1 MSFLSRKNSEFLS
14 ARLTQKGRKS
24 IAQGDFQIKFFQVG
38 DSEFDY
44 TSPFNLM
51 DGVQTNPNQVVLSP
65 FDKDSQVKYP
75 YLLDSAAEST
85 TYGVPIMDS
94 ITETIRNGMGPAG
107 FVSEHLDYDS
117 TNCSGTTIECP
128 SVRIPFSGTTQSGT
142 YMSGNTISFRQ
153 TFSYSNCNGTHDPYD
168 IEQLNSFNNNEFI
181 TVVFNNQFL
190 SEEQVVTGNS
200 TSLIYRVLNVSV
212 VTGTTSS
219 PSCETVVTGQTTLTL
234 DRHLPNFTTIPGYAQ
249 VVKNKCKIEHPLS
262 GETATVCVSN
272 QVDPSE
278 QHDPWTLNVVWKEKP
293 IGSDVDG
300 VDESITGYTSSKHI
314 STMEYLG
321 YGSSGGQV
329 MNCTKYTITNSTT
342 TQITVGYY
350 NCNNS
355 LVEVTIP
362 VSQSSDVYGKQNQRS
377 TFIASGLTVIS
388 ENNDDGYKGT
398 EYKNSFGDPI
408 TVSPEQQRCIAIV
421 HYSELGHIYD
431 DPDRFFKYDDYI
443 GSSTTEGVLVDE
455 ELVTDVDFFNVY
467 IPFIYHESNTG
478 TTMGALFT
486 MDTSTDGEKTID
498 SSVAGTPGDIRTGFI
513 RYRDLLDESG
523 EVVGRVFMDKKIIV
537 FHNQE
542 LVASLDYRSNRR
554 YTLPTPK
561 VYYIPSDIVTVL
573 FDNEGSAFSGTIA
586 QTYWVTYMLGY
597 TGDSQLNGLPCNNF
611 TKVQVNTLTGECNID
626 YPANIALKWGENA
639 FRHMSYSED
648 SNFISG
654 ATRGY
659 IADRLY
665 VLVQET
671 TNETELLP
679 DPTQWTLIDITDK
692 IPGTNTNSINPE
704 NLRNRTFTITGA
716 EIEEGLPFD
725 LEDYLKN
732 NSSDTDYLGNT
743 EVEPSSLP
751 QFGDEQP
758 FPGHVK
764 LVRCTDIEEMRFLV
778 NLPHSQWTTTQ
789 NPTYDSGTKYVT
801 EVALLNQ
808 NKETLVTAKTSTPV
822 KRVGT
827 QVISVK
833 IDF

>member
-24 IAQGDFQIKFFQVG
+24 IAQGDFQIKFFQIG
-38 DSEFDY
+38 DSEFNY

-128 SVRIPFSGTTQSGT
+128 SVRIPFSGTTESGT
-142 YMSGNTISFRQ
+142 YMSGNTITFTQ
-153 TFSYSNCNGTHDPYD
+153 TLEYTSCTGSTIDNNN
-168 IEQLNSFNNNEFI
+168 ILNTYTFNNNEFI
-181 TVVFNNQFL
+181 TVVFNNEFL
-190 SEEQVVTGNS
+190 SEEQVVTSNS
-200 TSLIYRVLNVSV
+200 TSLIYRITDIVT
-212 VTGTTSS
+212 VTGTTNT
-219 PSCETVVTGQTTLTL
+219 PTCNLITGSTTLTL
-234 DRHLPNFTTIPGYAQ
+234 DRHLPNFTTISGYAQ

-300 VDESITGYTSSKHI
+300 VDENITGYTSSKHI

-321 YGSSGGQV
+321 YGSSSGQ
-329 MNCTKYTITNSTT
+329 TTGYTGTT
-342 TQITVGYY
+342 Y
-350 NCNNS
+350 S
-355 LVEVTIP
+355 
-362 VSQSSDVYGKQNQRS
+362 
-377 TFIASGLTVIS
+377 
-388 ENNDDGYKGT
+388 
-398 EYKNSFGDPI
+398 NSFGESI

-573 FDNEGSAFSGTIA
+573 FGDEGSAFSGTIA

-692 IPGTNTNSINPE
+692 IPNGHEVGDLIDPAH
-704 NLRNRTFTITGA
+704 LRNRTFTITGA
-716 EIEEGLPFD
+716 EIEGGSPFD

-732 NSSDTDYLGNT
+732 NPSDTDYLGNT
-743 EVEPSSLP
+743 EVEPTSLP

-789 NPTYDSGTKYVT
+789 NPTYSSGTKYVT

>member
-75 YLLDSAAEST
+75 YLLDSGDNST

-128 SVRIPFSGTTQSGT
+128 SVRLPLSGMT
-142 YMSGNTISFRQ
+142 GNSI
-153 TFSYSNCNGTHDPYD
+153 TFIETLEYTSCTGSTVDNNNILNTHT
-168 IEQLNSFNNNEFI
+168 FNDNEFI
-181 TVVFNNQFL
+181 TVVFDNEFL

-200 TSLIYRVLNVSV
+200 TSLIYRVTNIVT
-212 VTGTTSS
+212 VTGTTNT
-219 PSCETVVTGQTTLTL
+219 PTCNLVTGSTTLTL
-234 DRHLPNFTTIPGYAQ
+234 DRSLPNFTTISGYAQ
-249 VVKNKCKIEHPLS
+249 IVKNKCKIEHPLS
-262 GETATVCVSN
+262 GETSTACVSN
-272 QVDPSE
+272 QVDPSD

-300 VDESITGYTSSKHI
+300 TDENITGYTSSKHI

-321 YGSSGGQV
+321 YGSSSGQTTGYTGTTYS
-329 MNCTKYTITNSTT
+329 NSYGETIT
-342 TQITVGYY
+342 
-350 NCNNS
+350 
-355 LVEVTIP
+355 VE
-362 VSQSSDVYGKQNQRS
+362 
-377 TFIASGLTVIS
+377 
-388 ENNDDGYKGT
+388 
-398 EYKNSFGDPI
+398 
-408 TVSPEQQRCIAIV
+408 PEEQKCIAII

-455 ELVTDVDFFNVY
+455 ELVTDVDFFNIY
-467 IPFIYHESNTG
+467 IPFVYYENSTG
-478 TTMGALFT
+478 TTMGVQFV
-486 MDTSTDGEKTID
+486 MDSSEGGEKTID
-498 SSVAGTPGDIRTGFI
+498 SSVAGTPGDLRTRFI
-513 RYRDLLDESG
+513 RYRDLLDEIG
-523 EVVGRVFMDKKIIV
+523 KPVGRVFMDKKIIV
-537 FHNQE
+537 FHDQE
-542 LVASLDYRSNRR
+542 VVAMLDYRSNRR

-561 VYYIPSDIVTVL
+561 VYHVPSDSTPANSV
-573 FDNEGSAFSGTIA
+573 FSGTTS
-586 QTYWVTYMLGY
+586 QTFWVTYMLEY
-597 TGDSQLNGLPCNNF
+597 TGDGQLNSLPCNNF
-611 TKVQVNTLTGECNID
+611 TKVQVNVVDGECEIT
-626 YPANIALKWGENA
+626 YPANISIKWGGADDHPNTVGS
-639 FRHMSYSED
+639 FQHMKTT
-648 SNFISG
+648 FSG
-654 ATRGY
+654 ATNGY
-659 IADRLY
+659 ISNKLW

-671 TNETELLP
+671 TDETDLLP
-679 DPTQWTLIDITDK
+679 DPSQWSKIDVTSRIPNHTVGNLID
-692 IPGTNTNSINPE
+692 PE
-704 NLRNRTFTITGA
+704 DLRDVSFVITGSDISGA
-716 EIEEGLPFD
+716 DLFD
-725 LEDYLKN
+725 LEDYLEN
-732 NSSDTDYLGNT
+732 TPTDSEYLGDGTN
-743 EVEPSSLP
+743 PSSLP

-764 LVRCTDIEEMRFLV
+764 LVRCSDIEEMRFLV

-789 NPTYDSGTKYVT
+789 NPTYSSGTKYVT

-808 NKETLVTAKTSTPV
+808 NKETLITAKTSTPV